1 MKTIMKLFLF
11 GFICIFVGCST
22 SSVIPDPQPTGN
34 PGQDIY
40 VQEWLS
46 SPNITFCERIL
57 DLENYLDGYFCME
70 TITKNKYYIPEKA
83 WKAHNLDILFLHV
96 SKAQIRAKLDKDKV
110 LKDYLCGKSSNI
122 DCNNLGTPD
131 VMPEIQ
137 QWKEN

>member
-1 MKTIMKLFLF
+1 MKSIIKLFPF
-11 GFICIFVGCST
+11 AFICIFVGCST

-40 VQEWLS
+40 IQEWLS

-70 TITKNKYYIPEKA
+70 TMTKNKYYIPKKDWEK
-83 WKAHNLDILFLHV
+83 HDLDIYFLLV
-96 SKAQIRAKLDKDKV
+96 SKAQIRAKLDKDMV
-110 LKDYLCGKSSNI
+110 LKNYLCGRSSNV
-122 DCNNLGTPD
+122 DCNNLRTSD